1 MRGPA
6 RYDRSVIIPM
16 RRLAAAFVA
25 TALSVIP
32 ATAHAGTS
40 LQRVAEQV
48 GYAYAWS
55 ASASEV
61 TLSRPG
67 LTIVLRP
74 GNRRWQINDR
84 VAYASQAPVY
94 ENGDLSV
101 PADVTAELRA
111 LAGRYPV
118 SRATEGTRIGPV
130 TNPALVNGSLTLALR
145 AVTGRDAI
153 AVDGIAPGAVPGSP
167 ISVTLTL
174 TGTLSRDLPTVTLQR
189 VTLATDGTFH
199 TTLALAGLPRGSV
212 VTVTATSLSGLA
224 PASAHLT
231 VGAPNPGVDS
241 PLDHLPKD

>member
-1 MRGPA
+1 
-6 RYDRSVIIPM
+6 VIIPV

-25 TALSVIP
+25 TTLSAIP
-32 ATAHAGTS
+32 ATAHAGSS
-40 LQRVAEQV
+40 LMRVADQV

-67 LTIVLRP
+67 LTVVLRP

-84 VAYASQAPVY
+84 VAYASAAPVY

-101 PADVTAELRA
+101 SADVVAELRA

-118 SRATEGTRIGPV
+118 SRATDGARTGAPPS
-130 TNPALVNGSLTLALR
+130 PAVANASLSLALR
-145 AVTGRDAI
+145 MVEGRQAI
-153 AVDGIAPGAVPGSP
+153 AVDGTAPGAVPGNP
-167 ISVTLTL
+167 LPVTLTL
-174 TGTLSRDLPTVTLQR
+174 TGTLSRDLPTVTLRR
-189 VTLATDGTFH
+189 VTLASDGTFH
-199 TTLALAGLPRGSV
+199 TTMAIAGMPRGTV
-212 VTVTATSLSGLA
+212 VTVTATSVSGLA

>member
-6 RYDRSVIIPM
+6 RYDRSVIIPL
-16 RRLAAAFVA
+16 RRLAAPFVA

-40 LQRVAEQV
+40 LQRAAEQV

-55 ASASEV
+55 ASASVV

-84 VAYASQAPVY
+84 VAYASEAPVY

-101 PADVTAELRA
+101 SGDVISELRA

-118 SRATEGTRIGPV
+118 SRATEGTRIGSATSPV
-130 TNPALVNGSLTLALR
+130 ASGSLTLALR
-145 AVTGRDAI
+145 MVAGRDAI
-153 AVDGIAPGAVPGSP
+153 AVDGIAPGAVPGSTIP
-167 ISVTLTL
+167 VTLTL
-174 TGTLSRDLPTVTLQR
+174 TGTLSRDLPSVTLQR
-189 VTLATDGTFH
+189 VTLATDGAFH
-199 TTLALAGLPRGSV
+199 TTLALTGMPRGSV

-241 PLDHLPKD
+241 ALDHLPKD